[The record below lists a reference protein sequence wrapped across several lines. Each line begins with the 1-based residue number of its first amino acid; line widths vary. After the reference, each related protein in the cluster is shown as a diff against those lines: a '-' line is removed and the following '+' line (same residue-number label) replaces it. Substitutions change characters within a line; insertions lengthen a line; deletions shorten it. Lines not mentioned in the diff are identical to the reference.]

1 MVYLQ
6 QDPSGFFRVRPAYH
20 VSVVSNNNARRLRGK
35 GRKRKAELRTVPG
48 DGGEDGGEDVGEDP
62 ESSTEAA
69 VRDDGQPGSETE
81 RRRRRKRQK
90 LAIPSSSPPVE
101 IPRTQPPSSTP
112 ASSLADMRA
121 MARSRLED
129 DSRAKALKD
138 GELDDLLDTVFAVA
152 GGEAMKHIRRLLD
165 QLRRGG
171 LTCLLT
177 LPSADD
183 LESTRL
189 ALVERAH
196 HSLPTPEVASFYLAY
211 QGVSRLKSK
220 NLLDVISRRKALAE
234 LSCCYDRLKSH
245 LDPHLKRHK
254 QRVGEQKLGLFRLIY
269 PAYATVDRP
278 ADDTG
283 QCRLD
288 WHEFTDD
295 LRYGGRW
302 ERIRHEFG
310 GDGIFALMPP
320 SVVSDRFVERL
331 PNDRFDTWLSLAR
344 EFNDPDRD
352 LVRRASVLVDYALSG
367 NSLPDTRLTLEIIAE
382 EEIGRY
388 DNASVLLD
396 GWSSALPDGTNIIA
410 STPDNA
416 FGEFEEFFSSQLAE
430 EDLTFDR
437 DGM

>member
-6 QDPSGFFRVRPAYH
+6 QDPLGFFRVRPAYY

-90 LAIPSSSPPVE
+90 LAIPSSSLPVE

-196 HSLPTPEVASFYLAY
+196 YSLLTPEVASFYLAY
-211 QGVSRLKSK
+211 
-220 NLLDVISRRKALAE
+220 
-234 LSCCYDRLKSH
+234 
-245 LDPHLKRHK
+245 
-254 QRVGEQKLGLFRLIY
+254 
-269 PAYATVDRP
+269 
-278 ADDTG
+278 
-283 QCRLD
+283 
-288 WHEFTDD
+288 
-295 LRYGGRW
+295 
-302 ERIRHEFG
+302 
-310 GDGIFALMPP
+310 
-320 SVVSDRFVERL
+320 
-331 PNDRFDTWLSLAR
+331 
-344 EFNDPDRD
+344 
-352 LVRRASVLVDYALSG
+352 
-367 NSLPDTRLTLEIIAE
+367 
-382 EEIGRY
+382 
-388 DNASVLLD
+388 
-396 GWSSALPDGTNIIA
+396 
-410 STPDNA
+410 
-416 FGEFEEFFSSQLAE
+416 
-430 EDLTFDR
+430 
-437 DGM
+437 